1 MGWRNG
7 RKRIPDSWDSGC
19 SDISRG
25 YTEILPKSKRNDFRM
40 SESKRRMERN
50 QPGRM
55 MKGKR
60 KDGERKKRNCNL
72 KITFHSSSILHG
84 IVFKD
89 VSLSLHED
97 PRLQLVN
104 QFIKK

>member
-1 MGWRNG
+1 
-7 RKRIPDSWDSGC
+7 
-19 SDISRG
+19 
-25 YTEILPKSKRNDFRM
+25 M

-50 QPGRM
+50 QSGRM

-72 KITFHSSSILHG
+72 KIAFNHSSSILHG
-84 IVFKD
+84 MVFKD

-97 PRLQLVN
+97 PRLQLYFVQLIN
-104 QFIKK
+104 SLKSS